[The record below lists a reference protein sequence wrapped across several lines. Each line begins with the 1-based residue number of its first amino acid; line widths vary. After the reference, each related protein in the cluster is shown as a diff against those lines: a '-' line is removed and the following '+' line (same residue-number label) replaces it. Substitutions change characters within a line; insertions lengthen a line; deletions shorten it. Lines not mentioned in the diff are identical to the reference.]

1 MRLRA
6 CLGLILLG
14 LSACESLPSAVLID
28 IDGST
33 LQFQKKPEPPVPP
46 PAATAAN
53 QVADDDGTR

>member
-28 IDGST
+28 IDGSA
-33 LQFQKKPEPPVPP
+33 LRFKKKEPPVPP
-46 PAATAAN
+46 AAETAAN
-53 QVADDDGTR
+53 QAADDDRTR